1 LVPLEAM
8 HEGAQAYEID
18 PARIESALK
27 GLSLSDADVVVLDLK
42 RESDNLYSG
51 YLGQSVRLSLAG
63 LGAILLLLM
72 VALGSLQRVARVI
85 LPLILAV
92 LLVLTGF
99 VMAGHAMTI
108 LNLVGMLLVVAIGSN
123 YCLFF
128 DRESQRH
135 DDRLA
140 ERTLASLLVANA
152 TTVIGFGV
160 LATSTVPVLS
170 AVGMTVAPGAFL
182 ALVLGAIL
190 AGKAPATARS
200 PHA

>member
-1 LVPLEAM
+1 M
-8 HEGAQAYEID
+8 KD
-18 PARIESALK
+18 
-27 GLSLSDADVVVLDLK
+27 LSLSDASVVALDLK
-42 RESDNLYSG
+42 RESDALYSG
-51 YLGQSVRLSLAG
+51 YLSQSVRLSLGG
-63 LGAILLLLM
+63 LGAILLLLL
-72 VALGSLQRVARVI
+72 VALRSLARVVRVI

-99 VMAGHAMTI
+99 VIAGHAMTI
-108 LNLVGMLLVVAIGSN
+108 LNLVGLLLVVAIGSN

-128 DRESQRH
+128 DREAQRH

-160 LATSTVPVLS
+160 LATSSVPVLS

-190 AGKAPATARS
+190 AGSAPPAAKAS
-200 PHA
+200 DHA